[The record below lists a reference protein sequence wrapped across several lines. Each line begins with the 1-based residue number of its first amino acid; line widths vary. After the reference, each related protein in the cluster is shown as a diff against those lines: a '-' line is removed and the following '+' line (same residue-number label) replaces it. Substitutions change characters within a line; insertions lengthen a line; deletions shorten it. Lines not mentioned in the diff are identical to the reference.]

1 MKQQKLVSV
10 ILPSYNERENIL
22 RLIPG
27 IFRAVRR
34 IPGWNAEIII
44 VDDNSPD
51 GTAPAVRTKY
61 GSVVRIIVRKNERGL
76 AGAIATGIRKAKGS
90 VIIGMDAD
98 GNHDP
103 SHIPALLKGLA
114 SADLVVGSRFFRGGG
129 MRGVVRYVVSWLFNR
144 WAHRLGFPVSDS
156 TSGFYAIKT
165 VALRQLGIGGIYH
178 GYGEYHLRLVWCAKQ
193 YGIRIAEIPVIYGTR
208 TYGQS
213 KSRLPIMLIT
223 YTRTAL
229 QLLHQTTA

>member
-1 MKQQKLVSV
+1 MKPQKLVSV

-27 IFRAVRR
+27 IIRAVRKM
-34 IPGWNAEIII
+34 PGWSAEIII

-61 GSVVRIIVRKNERGL
+61 GGVVRIIVRKNMRGL
-76 AGAIATGIRKAKGS
+76 ASAIAGGIHKAEGD

-103 SHIPALLKGLA
+103 VYIPVLLNGLA
-114 SADLVVGSRFFRGGG
+114 SADLVVGSRFVRGGSMPG
-129 MRGVVRYVVSWLFNR
+129 MWRYVVSWLFNR
-144 WAHRLGFPVSDS
+144 WINFLGFPVLDS

-165 VALRQLGIGGIYH
+165 GKLRQLGLKDIYQ
-178 GYGEYHLRLVWCAKQ
+178 GYGEYHLRLVWRAKLL
-193 YGIRIAEIPVIYGTR
+193 GLRIAEKPVKYGKR
-208 TYGQS
+208 AYGQS

-223 YTRTAL
+223 YIRTAL
-229 QLLHQTTA
+229 QLMQQSTA